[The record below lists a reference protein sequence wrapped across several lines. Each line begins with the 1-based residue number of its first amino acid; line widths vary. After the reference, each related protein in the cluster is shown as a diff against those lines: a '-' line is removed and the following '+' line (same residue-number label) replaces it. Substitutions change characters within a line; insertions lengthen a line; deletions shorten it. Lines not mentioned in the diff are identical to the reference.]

1 MLTDLSLVNFKA
13 FQNLNGMKLKPI
25 TIICGANSCGKSSI
39 MQSLLLL
46 KQTFESKSTTN
57 TVLMNGKYVRLG
69 NVENVIFSH
78 SLQKKLALSVT
89 FNVSHNRL
97 GKFRIENRAPLS
109 YLLRDVVPPSGEGRL
124 LGYKVTIEIE
134 VSPALKRRRTL
145 ITRPTN
151 VDRFEVT
158 ITPDYGEDAFPPPTR
173 LRFIKLSKHEYEISY
188 ERARNRIASTSDR
201 NQFISGSMNGTVRFI
216 NLLPQ
221 IVQLKDRPDQSAP
234 FLIPRVNLILQALF
248 GSFSYIGPLRE
259 EPARRYI
266 YEDEVME
273 VGTKGENAPYIL
285 LAQRDAVVSDTVH
298 FDYDENVFR
307 RVERETLGAALDRW
321 LKAMKVQGFQVES
334 SKEMIHVSMK
344 TNSSDRTEVSI
355 ADVGFGVSQVFPIL
369 LEGLR
374 MDRGAT
380 LFLEQPEIHLHPRL
394 QMYLADYLIG
404 LAISGKGAVVETH
417 SDHLIN
423 RLVRRIV
430 EDHDHNIANLIQIY
444 FVRGGD
450 DGSIIE
456 DVRIDPLQGIVNW
469 PDEFFD
475 QAASEL
481 EATIRAGINKRAG
494 MTKR

>member
-1 MLTDLSLVNFKA
+1 MLTNLSLVNFKA
-13 FQNLNGMKLKPI
+13 FQNLDRMKLRPI

-89 FNVSHNRL
+89 FDVSHSRL
-97 GKFRIENRAPLS
+97 GKFRTEKRAPLS

-124 LGYKVTIEIE
+124 LGYKVAIEIE
-134 VSPALKRRRTL
+134 ISPALKRRRTL

-158 ITPDYGEDAFPPPTR
+158 ITPDYGEDASPAPTR
-173 LRFIKLSKHEYEISY
+173 LLFTKISKQEYEISY
-188 ERARNRIASTSDR
+188 ERARNRLASTSDR
-201 NQFISGSMNGTVRFI
+201 NQIISGSMNGTVRFI

-234 FLIPRVNLILQALF
+234 FLIPRVNIILQALF
-248 GSFSYIGPLRE
+248 GSLSYIGPLRE

-285 LAQRDAVVSDTVH
+285 LAQRDEVVSDTVH
-298 FDYDENVFR
+298 FDYTENVFK

-321 LKAMKVQGFQVES
+321 LKVMKIQGFQVES

-344 TNSSDRTEVSI
+344 TNSTDRTEVSI

-374 MDRGAT
+374 INRGAT

-430 EDHDHNIANLIQIY
+430 EDNDHDIANLVQIY

-456 DVRIDPLQGIVNW
+456 EVRIDPLQGIVNW

-494 MTKR
+494 MTKK